1 MRALSATI
9 VVKCFEITKTSSSV
23 SFVGNFMDKL
33 TSEDISGYKAQT
45 QKQTPDMTLT
55 QHR

>member
-1 MRALSATI
+1 MRALSVTI